1 MLWRPRGCRCVRAA
15 VENSELMLSYND
27 GLRRPSA
34 MRLSSFRFPI
44 APIDPQLP
52 GERSR
57 FDDEVVDHFGLGL

>member
-1 MLWRPRGCRCVRAA
+1 M
-15 VENSELMLSYND
+15 ENSELMLSYND